1 VTGQDLIEAIE
12 QNRVDAFGTFGRAPY
27 GEVQSDPELLRVF
40 TTIPVLSPVCS
51 CIFRA
56 RFSLDDIDR
65 HIDRAL
71 SPFAERRLPVI
82 WNTGPSTQPR
92 ELPKYL
98 VARGLT
104 PILEP
109 AGMAA
114 RLDRLNTQ
122 LRAPAELEIRPVS
135 DAGML
140 KHWADVFAA
149 GFGVAGNIQEPLCL
163 LLAGVIFELDQP
175 WQLFL
180 GVLHGVPVATS
191 ALYLGAG
198 VAGIYFVT
206 TLPQTREQGI
216 GSAVT
221 HASLLKARA
230 LGYHNAVLH
239 ASPMARHMYTQLGFQ
254 TYCTMGLFAWTP
266 AAQHSAP

>member
-12 QNRVDAFGTFGRAPY
+12 QSRFEAFGSFGRPPH
-27 GEVQSDPELLRVF
+27 GETQSDPELVCVF

-56 RFSLDDIDR
+56 RFALDETERRIDW
-65 HIDRAL
+65 AL
-71 SPFAERRLPVI
+71 SQFAERSLPVI
-82 WNTGPSTQPR
+82 WNTGPSTRPR
-92 ELPKYL
+92 ELPQYL
-98 VARGLT
+98 VAQGLT

-114 RLDRLNTQ
+114 NLHTLNTQ
-122 LRAPAELEIRPVS
+122 PSAPAELEIRLVS
-135 DAGML
+135 DADTL
-140 KHWADVFAA
+140 KHWAEVFAG
-149 GFGVAGNIQEPLCL
+149 GFGVAGNIQEPLCTLFASL
-163 LLAGVIFELDQP
+163 LFGLDAP
-175 WQLFL
+175 WHLFL

-191 ALYLGAG
+191 ALYLGAD

-206 TLPQTREQGI
+206 TLPQARHQGI

-221 HASLLKARA
+221 HASLLTARA
-230 LGYHNAVLH
+230 QGYDSAVLH

-254 TYCTMGLFAWTP
+254 TYCSMGLFAWTP
-266 AAQHSAP
+266 DAQHSAP